1 MGQGVEP
8 AEDGHPRRWWI
19 LVAICASL
27 LIIVVDN
34 TVLSV
39 ALPGIAEAFG
49 AGTATLQA
57 VVDAY
62 VVVFAGLL
70 VASGVAADRYGR
82 KRVLL
87 AGLLIFAAASASAG
101 LAGTAAVL
109 IAARAVMGIGA
120 ALVMPATLA
129 VLVQVF
135 PERERPRAFAAW
147 AAVAAVAMAAGPVLG
162 GLLVELWSWA
172 GVFWI
177 NVPLA
182 LGAVAVVAAL
192 TPESRDPEARGVDG
206 TSAALVTLGTSGLV
220 LTVLVLGE
228 GGPWALAAGA
238 GMMAV
243 LGLGWFARRQ
253 LLLPDPL
260 VEFALYRD
268 PRFAGGSVAAAVLTL
283 GTGSALF
290 VLTQYLQLV
299 RGQTALAAGAA
310 LAPLAVGIVVGS
322 TAGGRAPDRIG
333 LRACIVGGF
342 AVVTA
347 GFVLLA
353 LLGPAGTYLHVG
365 AGLVLLGLGAGFSS
379 PAVTSVVLGAVPRHR
394 AGMGSALHDTH
405 QQLGIAL
412 GVAVI
417 GAILS
422 AVYRSGLRART
433 GLDDGSLAVTLL
445 RHDPVAARAG
455 TAAFLDAQSTTMLLA
470 AGCAMTG
477 AVIAALTL
485 GRTRSEQP
493 AP

>member
-1 MGQGVEP
+1 MEQGTDA
-8 AEDGHPRRWWI
+8 AEEGHPRRWWI
-19 LVAICASL
+19 LVAICAAL

-39 ALPGIAEAFG
+39 ALPAIAEAFG

-57 VVDAY
+57 IIDAY

-70 VASGVAADRYGR
+70 VAAGVAADRFGR
-82 KRVLL
+82 KRVLMI
-87 AGLLIFAAASASAG
+87 GLLIFAVSSALAG
-101 LAGTAAVL
+101 LAATATML

-147 AAVAAVAMAAGPVLG
+147 AAVAAVAMAAGPALG

-182 LGAVAVVAAL
+182 LAAVAVVAAL
-192 TPESRDPEARGVDG
+192 TPEARDLQASRLDAV
-206 TSAALVTLGTSGLV
+206 SAALVTLGTGGLV

-228 GGPWALAAGA
+228 SGPPLVALGA
-238 GMMAV
+238 GLTAA

-253 LLLPDPL
+253 LHLPDPL
-260 VEFALYRD
+260 VDFALYRD
-268 PRFAGGSVAAAVLTL
+268 PRFAGGSAAATILTL

-299 RGQTALAAGAA
+299 RGHTALTAGAA
-310 LAPLAVGIVVGS
+310 LAPLAIGIVIGS
-322 TAGGRAPDRIG
+322 TAGGRAPYRIG
-333 LRACIVGGF
+333 LRACIVAGF
-342 AVVTA
+342 ASVTA
-347 GFVLLA
+347 GFAFLTALGPASTFLHVGVGLA
-353 LLGPAGTYLHVG
+353 LLGLGT
-365 AGLVLLGLGAGFSS
+365 GFSS
-379 PAVTSVVLGAVPRHR
+379 PSVTSVVLGAVPHHR

-417 GAILS
+417 GALLTTI
-422 AVYRSGLRART
+422 YRGGLRART
-433 GLDDGSLAVTLL
+433 GVDDGSLATTLL
-445 RHDPVAARAG
+445 RDDPELARAG
-455 TAAFLDAQSTTMLLA
+455 TAAFLTAQSTTMLVA
-470 AGCAMTG
+470 AGCAATG
-477 AVIAALTL
+477 AVVAALAL
-485 GRTRSEQP
+485 GRARLQQSTM
-493 AP
+493 